1 VNGTAAVV
9 FILFAQVN
17 WIVVLLIASGS
28 TAGGLLGAR
37 VGRRLP
43 PLALRILVATI
54 GVIAA
59 GKLIFF

>member
-1 VNGTAAVV
+1 
-9 FILFAQVN
+9 
-17 WIVVLLIASGS
+17 
-28 TAGGLLGAR
+28 